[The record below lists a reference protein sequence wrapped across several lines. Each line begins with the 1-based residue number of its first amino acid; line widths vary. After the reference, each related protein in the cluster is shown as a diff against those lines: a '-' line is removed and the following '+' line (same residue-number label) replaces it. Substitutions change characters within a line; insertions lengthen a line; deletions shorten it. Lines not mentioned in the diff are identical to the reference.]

1 VATNSDSTVEPRIAV
16 TRVSKRLG
24 DIHAL
29 CQVSFSVLPGE
40 TVVLIGGNGS
50 GKTTVL
56 DMLSGVVVPDC
67 GEVRIDGIRA
77 IHRVPQWFARRG
89 VLRTFQSPRVFEQ
102 MTIRE
107 CLDMGTWTSSIPGV
121 VSATVWP
128 GAYRNQASVASR
140 RSADL
145 LTRLGWSSIATQKAG
160 ELSYGQRKLLALAQL
175 ALTPGSFALCD
186 EPLAGLDADKSAL
199 GIQLLETWKRE
210 GPTRVLLI
218 ATHDLD
224 SWPGDATCQYQLEN
238 GVLERLQ

>member
-1 VATNSDSTVEPRIAV
+1 MSSNSTVEFRIAV
-16 TRVSKRLG
+16 TRVSKRFG

-40 TVVLIGGNGS
+40 TAMLIGGNGS
-50 GKTTVL
+50 GKTTLL
-56 DMLSGVVVPDC
+56 DMLSGFVVPDS
-67 GEVRIDGIRA
+67 GDVRIDGVRA
-77 IHRVPQWFARRG
+77 IHRVPQWFARCG
-89 VLRTFQSPRVFEQ
+89 VVRTFQSPRVFEQ

-107 CLDMGTWTSSIPGV
+107 CLDMGTWTSSIPGI

-128 GAYRNQASVASR
+128 RAYRKQASIARR
-140 RSADL
+140 RSADV
-145 LTRLGWSSIATQKAG
+145 LTSLGWSSIATRKAG

-175 ALTPGSFALCD
+175 ALTPGSLALCD

-199 GIQLLETWKRE
+199 GVQLLETWKRE
-210 GPTRVLLI
+210 GSSRVLLI

-224 SWPGDATCQYQLEN
+224 SWPRNATCQYQLEN